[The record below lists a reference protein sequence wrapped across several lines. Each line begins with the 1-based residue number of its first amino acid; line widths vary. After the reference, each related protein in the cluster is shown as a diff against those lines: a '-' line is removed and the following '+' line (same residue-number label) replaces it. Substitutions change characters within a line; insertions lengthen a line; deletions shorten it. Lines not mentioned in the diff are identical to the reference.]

1 MENLQKIAKE
11 LIDLNMDMVKRDD
24 VDKEYVDRIIELKND
39 YERLQEELNYYNWE
53 EWKWIWII

>member
-39 YERLQEELNYYNWE
+39 YERLQEELNYYNWG
-53 EWKWIWII
+53 K

>member
-53 EWKWIWII
+53 EWKWIWIT